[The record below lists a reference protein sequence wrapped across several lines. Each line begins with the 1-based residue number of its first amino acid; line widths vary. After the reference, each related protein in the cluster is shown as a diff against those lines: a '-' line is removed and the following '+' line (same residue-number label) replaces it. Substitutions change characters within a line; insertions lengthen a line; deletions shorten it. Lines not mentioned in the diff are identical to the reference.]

1 MFQFHMKAALSKWK
15 VLALQCFS
23 DTRDSP
29 FCYTPSTA
37 VQIVQLIYDI
47 LREPITLLITVMKHS
62 NFLLYL
68 YAYAHNGGYVIFI
81 QNGVLPIKVRWQDNK
96 ATGPKRNLYGNP
108 LTQIPWTREPEKI
121 HAKDN
126 TFLPF
131 GRQGRE
137 KSLRYFG
144 FQQKLNS
151 SRFMLRP
158 CEITS
163 TTYKMLPTNCQP
175 TSLWEWRCCLSCNCK
190 SALYTYKKFS
200 ISFQKETTLRHTVIS
215 HHLLN

>member
-1 MFQFHMKAALSKWK
+1 MQTSKGKSKVSYKSYWMFQFHMKAALSKWK

-108 LTQIPWTREPEKI
+108 LTQILWENQRKSTLKTP
-121 HAKDN
+121 H
-126 TFLPF
+126 FYHL
-131 GRQGRE
+131 GGRE
-137 KSLRYFG
+137 ERRVLGTLASNRNLTAAD
-144 FQQKLNS
+144 L
-151 SRFMLRP
+151 
-158 CEITS
+158 
-163 TTYKMLPTNCQP
+163 
-175 TSLWEWRCCLSCNCK
+175 CLGLVK
-190 SALYTYKKFS
+190 
-200 ISFQKETTLRHTVIS
+200 
-215 HHLLN
+215 